1 MSWLCDVCGYE
12 NEFNDE
18 SQPTTCLCCGEPAP
32 ENKIIKARREL
43 EAYHR
48 EEERKA
54 RLEELRRK
62 QELRQQK
69 VDRVVARI
77 THTVRAIPVAAVAM
91 VIIALVWVGVSFH
104 SEGMTMS
111 AWNTQMHSNINA
123 ISLTGYPDK
132 MKSNL
137 ADIGLTEKMFV
148 PIEEAGQILVS
159 QMGEHFSTISG
170 NVTKKSEISAS
181 DYSSNFEELDKSVSA
196 RNNYLSDNALIV
208 LESVGS
214 DLKQVGEQVPTIGQ
228 NITSSSSNMKLNW
241 PIFWSRAKDNVQ
253 ELINTI
259 TRREGG
265 AND

>member
-1 MSWLCDVCGYE
+1 MSWICDVCGYE

-32 ENKIIKARREL
+32 ESKIIKAQREL

-69 VDRVVARI
+69 VDRIVARI
-77 THTVRAIPVAAVAM
+77 TRAVKAIPWVAVAM
-91 VIIALVWVGVSFH
+91 VIIAFVWVGVSFH
-104 SEGMTMS
+104 SEGTTMS
-111 AWNTQMHSNINA
+111 AWNTQMHTNINA

-132 MKSNL
+132 LKDNL
-137 ADIGLTEKMFV
+137 ADIGLSEKLIV
-148 PIEEAGQILVS
+148 PIEEAGQIVS
-159 QMGEHFSTISG
+159 GQTSEHFSAISA
-170 NVTKKSEISAS
+170 NIKMKSEISAS
-181 DYSSNFEELDKSVSA
+181 DYSANIEKLNKSVTA
-196 RNNYLSDNALIV
+196 RNNYQSDNALIV

-214 DLKQVGEQVPTIGQ
+214 DLKQIGEQVPTIGQ
-228 NITSSSSNMKLNW
+228 NIASSSSNMKLNL
-241 PIFWSRAKDNVQ
+241 PVFWSRAKGNIQ

-259 TRREGG
+259 LRREGG
-265 AND
+265 ADD